1 MIRIVTIA
9 ALAAA
14 IALPAA
20 AEEAKPQCKGSP
32 KVVEKCFSLY
42 GRLSV
47 YNGNP
52 AIRIWPFGTKRML
65 GVVDT
70 DGDDSTVALP
80 DNIKKALST
89 NPLEINAKY
98 EMCPLDYERPNKMR
112 PVCLESASDLRIV
125 PNTPAN

>member
-1 MIRIVTIA
+1 MIRIFTIA
-9 ALAAA
+9 LLAAA
-14 IALPAA
+14 IATPAA
-20 AEEAKPQCKGSP
+20 ADEAKPQCKGSP
-32 KVVEKCFSLY
+32 KVVEKCFTLY
-42 GRLSV
+42 GRLAV

-80 DNIKKALST
+80 DNIRKALAD
-89 NPLEINAKY
+89 NPLEINGKY
-98 EMCPLDYERPNKMR
+98 EMCPLDYERPAKMR

-125 PNTPAN
+125 PNTRKN